1 VFIEKTENKKGERK
15 FVIVKERE
23 REKERKREREKERKR
38 TKKKE
43 IIFKI
48 RESIKCPDFGSTY
61 NRK

>member
-1 VFIEKTENKKGERK
+1 M
-15 FVIVKERE
+15 IVKERE
-23 REKERKREREKERKR
+23 RENENKE

-61 NRK
+61 NRKQKEKDQDQNDWKTR